1 MKQLNFN
8 FITLALVEVNFVVVF
23 FDTHFNFFPYENEL
37 EIQQYLVDL
46 LQNLQFS
53 S

>member
-8 FITLALVEVNFVVVF
+8 FITLVLVEVNFEVF
-23 FDTHFNFFPYENEL
+23 FGHTFSLFPYENGL